1 VVAALAAD
9 GRTIIRS
16 VDQIDR
22 GYENIDAK
30 LQALGARIQRVRV

>member
-1 VVAALAAD
+1 MVAALAAE

-22 GYENIDAK
+22 GYENIDTK
-30 LQALGARIQRVRV
+30 LQALGARVRRVRV